1 MVLKEATKEAIYLNN
16 MLNYFNNILKLDY
29 TTDSISIILV
39 DNESAKK
46 LAENPEFHKRSKY
59 IDIIY
64 HYTRDAIQNNI
75 IKIVPIPTKDN
86 IADIITK
93 NTTKNVFNL
102 LYPKIIWQI

>member
-1 MVLKEATKEAIYLNN
+1 

-46 LAENPEFHKRSKY
+46 LAENPEFYKQSKY

-64 HYTRDAIQNNI
+64 YYTRNAIQSNI
-75 IKIVPIPTKDN
+75 IKIMPIPTKDN

-93 NTTKNVFNL
+93 NTTKNMFNL
-102 LYPKIIWQI
+102 LYPKII

>member
-1 MVLKEATKEAIYLNN
+1 MVLKETTKEAIYLNN
-16 MLNYFNNILKLDY
+16 ILNYFNNILKLDY

-39 DNESAKK
+39 DNESTKK
-46 LAENPEFHKRSKY
+46 LAENPEFHKQSKY

-64 HYTRDAIQNNI
+64 YYTRDTIQNNM
-75 IKIVPIPTKDN
+75 IKIVSIPTKDN